1 MEKTSVI
8 DLRKLNRKKQI
19 INLLKQHGQLS
30 KNDIAKMT
38 RHSISTVIAAVDELF
53 EEGLIE
59 QCGVGQVSV
68 GRPPVFYT
76 LRADYGYSI
85 GIDFNSESIHVSL
98 SNMSRQI
105 THSIQRRLRTAPM
118 PIREIIAQALKLCED
133 LLSQFEKRPSI
144 LCVGISSPGPLDAST
159 KRLNY
164 YSLSPDEQ
172 NIDLFSPFA
181 ERFECPVYV
190 DKNLNCLAVAYKNRT
205 STPTQNMILVGIR
218 AGVGASCILDGN
230 IYRGA
235 GGDAGNIGHT
245 RVPGSAK
252 LCKCGKV
259 GCLDAE
265 LSIYAITRKMDNL
278 LGEAVSDNGTPL
290 SVAEKMALFVQR
302 VRHSQPDC
310 LRILDECCY
319 YLSQSVDMLAN
330 LFNPSNISFYGEIT
344 QCGQIFI
351 DNLVKYMP
359 ASTLSSM
366 TLSLTSLSQYAFAE
380 GAALFALDQYFTP
393 SDLV

>member
-1 MEKTSVI
+1 MDKTSVT

-38 RHSISTVIAAVDELF
+38 RHSISTVIAAVDELA
-53 EEGLIE
+53 EDGLIE
-59 QCGVGQVSV
+59 QCGVGQVTV
-68 GRPPVFYT
+68 GRPPVFYS
-76 LRADYGYSI
+76 LRSDYGYSI
-85 GIDFNSESIHVSL
+85 GIDFNSESIHVVLADMRRS
-98 SNMSRQI
+98 I
-105 THSIQRRLRTAPM
+105 THSIHRRLRTAPM
-118 PIREIIAQALKLCED
+118 PIREIIAQALLLCEE
-133 LLSQFEKRPSI
+133 LLSQLPVRPSI
-144 LCVGISSPGPLDAST
+144 LCVGISSPGPLDSNT
-159 KRLNY
+159 KRLIY

-181 ERFECPVYV
+181 ERFQCPVFV
-190 DKNLNCLAVAYKNRT
+190 DKNLNCLAVAYKDRT
-205 STPTQNMILVGIR
+205 SKPTQNMILIGIR

-230 IYRGA
+230 IYRGS

-245 RVPGSAK
+245 RVPGSSK

-265 LSIYAITRKMDNL
+265 LSIYAITRKMDAL
-278 LGEAVSDNGTPL
+278 MGEAVSESGAPL

-302 VRHSQPDC
+302 VQQSQPDC

-330 LFNPSNISFYGEIT
+330 LFNPSNVSFYGEIT
-344 QCGQIFI
+344 QCGQVFI

-359 ASTLSSM
+359 HSALTSM
-366 TLSLTSLSQYAFAE
+366 TLSITSLSQYAFAE

-393 SDLV
+393 SELV